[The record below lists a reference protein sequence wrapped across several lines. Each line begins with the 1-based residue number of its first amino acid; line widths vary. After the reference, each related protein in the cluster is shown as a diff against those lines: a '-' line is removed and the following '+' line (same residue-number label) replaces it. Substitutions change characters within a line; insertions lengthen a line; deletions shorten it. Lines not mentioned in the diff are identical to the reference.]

1 MSIPELRLFEGCKAR
16 FPQVAMKRDMAVE
29 EVREY
34 TRPLLVLAT
43 ACNRLREDLRV
54 FVERGPYN
62 NKGM

>member
-16 FPQVAMKRDMAVE
+16 FPQVVTKRDMTVE

-34 TRPLLVLAT
+34 TNPLLVLTT

-54 FVERGPYN
+54 FVERGPYSN
-62 NKGM
+62 GGM